1 MTMYLYLAEEQVSS
15 IMTLSSS
22 KSFWHV
28 SLNLGSPQF
37 SSSATLM
44 STLAPYCNFVISW
57 KQSSLVSTEMF
68 ISTMLGI
75 GLVIVIS
82 LSSISDFEQIVG
94 SQGGASMYGPSEMP
108 SLHLKCS
115 SIGSKG
121 LRKVGIRQLSLALST
136 AAALYIDAISIIPPY
151 ILVNR
156 SMAVSTLGR
165 NNGGA
170 KCLNSHPGRVCTVD
184 VILFTTLPSGM
195 IGLLQL
201 IWVGLD
207 EDLLLIDVPGRVT
220 SGSLNNRAV
229 AGTVLGT
236 TNPEFAP
243 KAVLNTDT
251 TTAPGNPAAKSD
263 TSAATAAF

>member
-1 MTMYLYLAEEQVSS
+1 M
-15 IMTLSSS
+15 MTLSSS
-22 KSFWHV
+22 KSFLHV
-28 SLNLGSPQF
+28 SLYRGSSQL
-37 SSSATLM
+37 SSSTAFIRTLEPYTNLVM
-44 STLAPYCNFVISW
+44 SL
-57 KQSSLVSTEMF
+57 KQSSIVPTDMF
-68 ISTMLGI
+68 IKTILGI
-75 GLVIVIS
+75 GLLMVIS
-82 LSSISDFEQIVG
+82 LSSVSNGEQIVG
-94 SQGGASMYGPSEMP
+94 SQGGASMYGSSEMP

-136 AAALYIDAISIIPPY
+136 AAALYMDTISSIPPY

-165 NNGGA
+165 NSGGA
-170 KCLNSHPGRVCTVD
+170 KFRNSHPGRVCTVD
-184 VILFTTLPSGM
+184 VIVFTTRPSGM